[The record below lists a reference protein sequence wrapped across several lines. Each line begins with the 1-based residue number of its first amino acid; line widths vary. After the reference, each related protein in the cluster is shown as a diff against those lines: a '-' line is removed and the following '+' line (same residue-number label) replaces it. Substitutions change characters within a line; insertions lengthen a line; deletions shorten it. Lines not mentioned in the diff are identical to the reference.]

1 VSQPPGWMQ
10 AGLEHIWLPY
20 TQMGAEP
27 PPVAVVATEGVHLE
41 LADGTRLIDGM
52 ASWWTAAHGYNHPHI
67 VAALKAQAERMPHVM
82 FGGLVHE
89 GALTLASR
97 LAALAPG
104 DLSRVFFSDS
114 GSTAVEVA
122 LKMAL
127 QYAINRGETGRTKF
141 VCFRGGYHGDT
152 IAAMSVSDG
161 DDGFARTFVGALPAQ
176 ILADLPRGQAGRE
189 SFATLLD
196 ARRAEIAG
204 VIFEPSVQGA
214 GGMIFHDDETI
225 RAVVAETQARDI
237 PVIADEIFTGF
248 HRTGPLFATGGAGV
262 VPDILCLGKALTGGA
277 LGLGATLARD
287 HIFNAF
293 LGDDLDRAFMH
304 GPTFMANP
312 LACAAAN
319 ASLDL
324 FEREPRAE
332 QVAAISDGLA
342 AGLAP
347 AKGLAGVGD
356 VRVRGAIGVVELEDL
371 PLDRLYALRAGFV
384 ASGLWVR
391 PFGRI
396 VYLTP
401 ALTMGADD
409 LAALSGGIC
418 RVLGEN

>member
-1 VSQPPGWMQ
+1 MSQPPGWMQ
-10 AGLEHIWLPY
+10 TGFEHIWLPY

-27 PPVAVVATEGVHLE
+27 PPAPVVATDGVHLT
-41 LADGTRLIDGM
+41 LADGTRLLDGM
-52 ASWWTAAHGYNHPHI
+52 ASWWTAAHGYNHSHI
-67 VAALKAQAERMPHVM
+67 TDALKAQAERMPHVM

-89 GALTLASR
+89 GAMTLAAR
-97 LAALAPG
+97 LAKLAPG

-127 QYAINRGETGRTKF
+127 QYAINRNEAGRTKF

-161 DDGFARTFVGALPAQ
+161 DDGFARTFAGALPVQ
-176 ILADLPRGQAGRE
+176 ILADLPRDAQGRK
-189 SFATLLD
+189 SFAALLD
-196 ARRAEIAG
+196 AHRDEIAG

-214 GGMIFHDDETI
+214 GGMIFHDDDTI
-225 RAVVAETQARDI
+225 RAVVAESRARAI

-248 HRTGPLFATGGAGV
+248 HSTGPLFATAGAGV

-277 LGLGATLARD
+277 LGLGATLART
-287 HIFNAF
+287 HIFDAF

-324 FEREPRAE
+324 FENEPRAR
-332 QVAAISDGLA
+332 QVVALAEGLE

-347 AKGLAGVGD
+347 ARALPGVAD

-371 PLDRLYALRAGFV
+371 PLARLYALRAAFV
-384 ASGLWVR
+384 ANGLWVR

-401 ALTMGADD
+401 ALVMGAGE
-409 LAALSGGIC
+409 LSALTAGIC
-418 RVLGEN
+418 RILGEN

>member
-1 VSQPPGWMQ
+1 MNQPPGWMQ

-27 PPVAVVATEGVHLE
+27 APVPVTGTDGVHLT

-67 VAALKAQAERMPHVM
+67 VAALKGQAERMPHVM

-89 GALTLASR
+89 SALTLAAR

-127 QYAINRGETGRTKF
+127 QYAINRGEGTRKRF

-161 DDGFARTFVGALPAQ
+161 DDGFARTFAGVLPAQ
-176 ILADLPRGQAGRE
+176 IVADLPRGPDGRE
-189 SFATLLD
+189 KFAALLD
-196 ARRAEIAG
+196 AHIDEIAA

-214 GGMIFHDDETI
+214 GGMLFHDDDTI
-225 RAVVAETQARDI
+225 RAVVAESRVRAI

-248 HRTGPLFATGGAGV
+248 HRTGPLFATAGADV
-262 VPDILCLGKALTGGA
+262 VPDILCLGKALTGGVI
-277 LGLGATLARD
+277 GLGATLARK
-287 HIFNAF
+287 HIFDGF

-324 FEREPRAE
+324 FENEPRAR
-332 QVAAISDGLA
+332 QAADIAEGLE

-347 AKGLAGVGD
+347 ARSLPGVAD
-356 VRVRGAIGVVELEDL
+356 VRVRGAVGVVELEDL
-371 PLDRLYALRAGFV
+371 PLDRLYALRAAFI
-384 ASGLWVR
+384 AAGLWVR

-401 ALTMGADD
+401 ALTIGADD
-409 LAALSGGIC
+409 LSALTAAIC
-418 RVLGEN
+418 RVLGKN